1 MMKRVHGGALLVPAA
16 LVLVLVMLSGCA
28 IEVADGR
35 AVVNAAVVDYDAG
48 TGSVLLRSSGAVEL
62 EPVPHFNESGLVAE
76 LRAACVRAGVP
87 FPAAYTLQ
95 TVSLLS
101 FPQELPEYEVERAHW
116 ARHRARGRCAH
127 WPLTG
132 IDAPAA
138 AEAGCARCNASACP
152 VGRGAF
158 AQPRNFSAAD
168 RAALAAGFGARCWG
182 RHERL
187 GARAAALHAWLTT
200 PAADGRARVIAV
212 HCHHGIDRTGE
223 LVAAYELRYRRAT
236 LPAAL
241 ARAAALTGRGLKYC
255 TQLAAQ
261 WECVRLRA
269 RAALPDDDCLRCD
282 APGTGASCVPPTLL
296 WWCGSYNT
304 PFHSMSN

>member
-1 MMKRVHGGALLVPAA
+1 MKRMVGAVPLLLLW
-16 LVLVLVMLSGCA
+16 LVLVGF
-28 IEVADGR
+28 VAERVDGR

-62 EPVPHFNESGLVAE
+62 EPVPHYNESGLVAE
-76 LRAACVRAGVP
+76 LRAACARAGVP
-87 FPAAYTLQ
+87 FPAAYTLHA
-95 TVSLLS
+95 VSLLS

-116 ARHRARGRCAH
+116 ARHHARGRCTH

-138 AEAGCARCNASACP
+138 AEAGCTRCGTRACP
-152 VGRGAF
+152 VGRHAY

-168 RAALAAGFGARCWG
+168 RAALAAGFGGRCWG

-187 GARAAALHAWLTT
+187 AARTAALRAWLTT
-200 PAADGRARVIAV
+200 PAADGRPRVVAV

-223 LVAAYELRYRRAT
+223 LVAAYEMRYRRAT

-241 ARAAALTGRGLKYC
+241 ARTAALAGRGLKYC

-261 WECVRLRA
+261 WECVRLRTA
-269 RAALPDDDCLRCD
+269 AALPDDDCLRCD
-282 APGTGASCVPPTLL
+282 APGTGASCTPPTRL
-296 WWCGSYNT
+296 WWCGGYGSAHT
-304 PFHSMSN
+304 PN